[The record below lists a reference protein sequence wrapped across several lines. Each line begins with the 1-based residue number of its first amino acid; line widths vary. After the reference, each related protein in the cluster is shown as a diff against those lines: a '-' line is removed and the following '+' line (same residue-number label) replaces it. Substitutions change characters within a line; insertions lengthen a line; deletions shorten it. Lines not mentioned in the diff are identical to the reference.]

1 MRFPIQEATTMTKQ
15 LKRSGSLRRVR
26 EGRDVRCAFGEEGFG
41 KYYLLALTND
51 MYERLSGYELDEGEY
66 RIGDEVDVPTDTE
79 EVTIA
84 GTIVGFAIAKPAFF
98 WELADVNLDCLNIV
112 ETEEGIQFGEIVGM
126 SSDFYPASIQDVED
140 ALGIA

>member
-1 MRFPIQEATTMTKQ
+1 MTKQ

-98 WELADVNLDCLNIV
+98 WELADSNLDCLNIV

-126 SSDFYPASIQDVED
+126 SSDFYPASIQDVEG

>member
-1 MRFPIQEATTMTKQ
+1 MTKQ

-84 GTIVGFAIAKPAFF
+84 GTVVGFAIAKPAFF

>member
-1 MRFPIQEATTMTKQ
+1 MTNQ

-66 RIGDEVDVPTDTE
+66 RIGDDT
-79 EVTIA
+79 VV
-84 GTIVGFAIAKPAFF
+84 GPIVGFAIAKPAFF
-98 WELADVNLDCLNIV
+98 WELADSNLDCLNIV
-112 ETEEGIQFGEIVGM
+112 ETSEGIRFGEIVGVE
-126 SSDFYPASIQDVED
+126 SDFYPASIQDVED

>member
-1 MRFPIQEATTMTKQ
+1 MTKQ

-51 MYERLSGYELDEGEY
+51 MYERLSGYQLDEGEY
-66 RIGDEVDVPTDTE
+66 RIGDEVDVPVDTE

-112 ETEEGIQFGEIVGM
+112 ETKEGIHFGEIVGM
-126 SSDFYPASIQDVED
+126 SSDFYPASIQDVEG

>member
-1 MRFPIQEATTMTKQ
+1 MTKQ
-15 LKRSGSLRRVR
+15 LRRSGSLRRVR

-66 RIGDEVDVPTDTE
+66 RIGDDT
-79 EVTIA
+79 VV
-84 GTIVGFAIAKPAFF
+84 GPIVGFAIAKPAFF
-98 WELADVNLDCLNIV
+98 WELADSNLDCLNIV
-112 ETEEGIQFGEIVGM
+112 ETSEGIRFGEIVGVE
-126 SSDFYPASIQDVED
+126 SDFYPASIQDVED

>member
-1 MRFPIQEATTMTKQ
+1 MTKQ
-15 LKRSGSLRRVR
+15 LRRSSSLRRVR

-66 RIGDEVDVPTDTE
+66 RIGDDT
-79 EVTIA
+79 VV
-84 GTIVGFAIAKPAFF
+84 GPIVGFAVAKPAFF
-98 WELADVNLDCLNIV
+98 WELADSNLDCLNIV
-112 ETEEGIQFGEIVGM
+112 ETSEGIRFGEIVG
-126 SSDFYPASIQDVED
+126 SLDDFYPVSIQDVEG

>member
-1 MRFPIQEATTMTKQ
+1 MTKQ

-66 RIGDEVDVPTDTE
+66 RIGDDT
-79 EVTIA
+79 VV
-84 GTIVGFAIAKPAFF
+84 GPIVGFAVAKPAFF
-98 WELADVNLDCLNIV
+98 WELADSNLDCLNIV
-112 ETEEGIQFGEIVGM
+112 ETSEGIRFGEIVGVE
-126 SSDFYPASIQDVED
+126 SDFYPTSIQDVED

>member
-1 MRFPIQEATTMTKQ
+1 MTKQ
-15 LKRSGSLRRVR
+15 LRRSGSLGRVR

-66 RIGDEVDVPTDTE
+66 RIGDVVDVSTDTE

-112 ETEEGIQFGEIVGM
+112 ETKEGIQFGEIVGM
-126 SSDFYPASIQDVED
+126 SSDFYPASIQDVES
-140 ALGIA
+140 ALGIV

>member
-1 MRFPIQEATTMTKQ
+1 MTKQ

-26 EGRDVRCAFGEEGFG
+26 ESRDVRCAFGEEGFG

-66 RIGDEVDVPTDTE
+66 RIGDDT
-79 EVTIA
+79 VV
-84 GTIVGFAIAKPAFF
+84 GPIVGFAIAKPAFF
-98 WELADVNLDCLNIV
+98 WELADSNLDCLNIV
-112 ETEEGIQFGEIVGM
+112 ETSEGIRFGEIVGVE
-126 SSDFYPASIQDVED
+126 SDFYPTSIQDVED

>member
-1 MRFPIQEATTMTKQ
+1 MTKQ
-15 LKRSGSLRRVR
+15 LNRSGSLRRVR

-66 RIGDEVDVPTDTE
+66 RIGDDT
-79 EVTIA
+79 VV
-84 GTIVGFAIAKPAFF
+84 GPIVGFAVAKPAFF
-98 WELADVNLDCLNIV
+98 WELADSNLDCLNIV
-112 ETEEGIQFGEIVGM
+112 ETSEGIRFGEIVGVE
-126 SSDFYPASIQDVED
+126 SDFYPASIQDVED

>member
-1 MRFPIQEATTMTKQ
+1 MTKQ
-15 LKRSGSLRRVR
+15 LRRSGSLRRVR

-66 RIGDEVDVPTDTE
+66 RIGDDT
-79 EVTIA
+79 VV
-84 GTIVGFAIAKPAFF
+84 GPIVGFAIAKPAFF
-98 WELADVNLDCLNIV
+98 WELADSNLDCLNIV
-112 ETEEGIQFGEIVGM
+112 ETSEGIRFGEIVGVE
-126 SSDFYPASIQDVED
+126 SDFYPVSVQDVED

>member
-1 MRFPIQEATTMTKQ
+1 MTKQ

-26 EGRDVRCAFGEEGFG
+26 EGKDVRCAFGEEGFG

-66 RIGDEVDVPTDTE
+66 RIGDDT
-79 EVTIA
+79 VV
-84 GTIVGFAIAKPAFF
+84 GPIVGFAIAKPAFF
-98 WELADVNLDCLNIV
+98 WELADSNLDCLNIV
-112 ETEEGIQFGEIVGM
+112 ETSEGIRFGEIVGVE
-126 SSDFYPASIQDVED
+126 SDFYPASIQDVED

>member
-1 MRFPIQEATTMTKQ
+1 MTKQ
-15 LKRSGSLRRVR
+15 LRRSGSLRRVR

-126 SSDFYPASIQDVED
+126 SSDFYPASIQDVEG

>member
-1 MRFPIQEATTMTKQ
+1 MTKQ

-140 ALGIA
+140 ALGIS

>member
-1 MRFPIQEATTMTKQ
+1 MTKQ

-126 SSDFYPASIQDVED
+126 SSDFYPASIQDVEG

>member
-1 MRFPIQEATTMTKQ
+1 MTKQ

-66 RIGDEVDVPTDTE
+66 RIGDDT
-79 EVTIA
+79 VV
-84 GTIVGFAIAKPAFF
+84 GPIVGFAIAKPAFF

>member
-1 MRFPIQEATTMTKQ
+1 MTKQ

-66 RIGDEVDVPTDTE
+66 RIGDNTVVGP
-79 EVTIA
+79 
-84 GTIVGFAIAKPAFF
+84 IVGFAIAKPAFF
-98 WELADVNLDCLNIV
+98 WELADSNLDCLNIV
-112 ETEEGIQFGEIVGM
+112 ETSEGIRFGEIVGVE
-126 SSDFYPASIQDVED
+126 SDFYPASIQDVED

>member
-1 MRFPIQEATTMTKQ
+1 MTNQ

-51 MYERLSGYELDEGEY
+51 MYERMSGYELDEGEY

>member
-1 MRFPIQEATTMTKQ
+1 MTKQ

-26 EGRDVRCAFGEEGFG
+26 ESRDVRCAFGEEGFG

-66 RIGDEVDVPTDTE
+66 RIGDEVGVFVDPDDDA
-79 EVTIA
+79 TII

-98 WELADVNLDCLNIV
+98 WELADSNLDCLNIV
-112 ETEEGIQFGEIVGM
+112 ETLEGIRFGEIVGVE
-126 SSDFYPASIQDVED
+126 SDFYPASIQDVED

>member
-1 MRFPIQEATTMTKQ
+1 MTKQ

-26 EGRDVRCAFGEEGFG
+26 ESRDVRCAFGEEGFG

-66 RIGDEVDVPTDTE
+66 RIGDDT
-79 EVTIA
+79 VV
-84 GTIVGFAIAKPAFF
+84 GPIVGFAVAKPAFF
-98 WELADVNLDCLNIV
+98 WELADSNLDCLNIV
-112 ETEEGIQFGEIVGM
+112 ETSEGIRFGEIVGVE
-126 SSDFYPASIQDVED
+126 SDFYPASIQDVED

>member
-1 MRFPIQEATTMTKQ
+1 MTKQ

-66 RIGDEVDVPTDTE
+66 RIGDDT
-79 EVTIA
+79 VV
-84 GTIVGFAIAKPAFF
+84 GPIVGFAVAKPAFF
-98 WELADVNLDCLNIV
+98 WELADSNLDCLNIV
-112 ETEEGIQFGEIVGM
+112 ETSEGIRFGEIVG
-126 SSDFYPASIQDVED
+126 SLDDFYPVSIQDVEG

>member
-1 MRFPIQEATTMTKQ
+1 MTKQ

-84 GTIVGFAIAKPAFF
+84 GTIVGFAVAKPAFF

-126 SSDFYPASIQDVED
+126 SSDFYPASIQDVEG

>member
-1 MRFPIQEATTMTKQ
+1 MTKQ

-66 RIGDEVDVPTDTE
+66 RIGDDT
-79 EVTIA
+79 VV
-84 GTIVGFAIAKPAFF
+84 GPIVGFAVAKPAFF
-98 WELADVNLDCLNIV
+98 WELADSNLDCLNIV
-112 ETEEGIQFGEIVGM
+112 ETSEGIRFGEIVGVE
-126 SSDFYPASIQDVED
+126 SDFYPASIQDVED

>member
-1 MRFPIQEATTMTKQ
+1 MTKQ

-112 ETEEGIQFGEIVGM
+112 ETKEGIQFGEIVGM
-126 SSDFYPASIQDVED
+126 SSDFYPASIQDVEG
-140 ALGIA
+140 ALGIS

>member
-1 MRFPIQEATTMTKQ
+1 MTKQ

-26 EGRDVRCAFGEEGFG
+26 ESRDVRCAFGEEGFG

-112 ETEEGIQFGEIVGM
+112 ETSEGIRFGEIVGVE
-126 SSDFYPASIQDVED
+126 SDFYPASIQDVED

>member
-1 MRFPIQEATTMTKQ
+1 MTKQ

-66 RIGDEVDVPTDTE
+66 RIGDEVGVFVDPDDDA
-79 EVTIA
+79 TII

-98 WELADVNLDCLNIV
+98 WELADSNLDCLNIV
-112 ETEEGIQFGEIVGM
+112 ETLEGIRFGEIVGVE
-126 SSDFYPASIQDVED
+126 SDFYPASIQDVED

>member
-1 MRFPIQEATTMTKQ
+1 MTKH

>member
-1 MRFPIQEATTMTKQ
+1 MTKQ

-66 RIGDEVDVPTDTE
+66 RIGDDT
-79 EVTIA
+79 VV
-84 GTIVGFAIAKPAFF
+84 GPIVGFAIAKPAFF
-98 WELADVNLDCLNIV
+98 WELADSNLDCLNIV
-112 ETEEGIQFGEIVGM
+112 ETSEGIRFGEIVGVE
-126 SSDFYPASIQDVED
+126 SDFYPASIQDVED

>member
-1 MRFPIQEATTMTKQ
+1 MTKQ

-26 EGRDVRCAFGEEGFG
+26 ESRDVRCAFGEEGFG

-66 RIGDEVDVPTDTE
+66 RIGDEVGVFVDPDDDA
-79 EVTIA
+79 TII

>member
-1 MRFPIQEATTMTKQ
+1 MTKQ

-26 EGRDVRCAFGEEGFG
+26 ESRDVRCAFGEEGFG

-66 RIGDEVDVPTDTE
+66 RIGDDT
-79 EVTIA
+79 VV
-84 GTIVGFAIAKPAFF
+84 GPIVGFAIAKPAFF
-98 WELADVNLDCLNIV
+98 WELADSNLDCLNIV
-112 ETEEGIQFGEIVGM
+112 ETSEGIRFGEIVGVE
-126 SSDFYPASIQDVED
+126 SDFYPASIQDVED

>member
-1 MRFPIQEATTMTKQ
+1 MTKQ

-51 MYERLSGYELDEGEY
+51 MYERLSGYQLDEGEY
-66 RIGDEVDVPTDTE
+66 RIGDEVDVPVDTE
-79 EVTIA
+79 EVTIV
-84 GTIVGFAIAKPAFF
+84 GTIVGFAVAKPAFF

-112 ETEEGIQFGEIVGM
+112 ETKEGIHFGEITGM
-126 SSDFYPASIQDVED
+126 SSDFYPARIQDVEG

>member
-1 MRFPIQEATTMTKQ
+1 MTKQ

>member
-1 MRFPIQEATTMTKQ
+1 MTKQ

-26 EGRDVRCAFGEEGFG
+26 ESRDVRCAFGEEGFG

-66 RIGDEVDVPTDTE
+66 RIGDEVGVFVDPDDDA
-79 EVTIA
+79 TII
-84 GTIVGFAIAKPAFF
+84 GTIVGFAVAKPAFF
-98 WELADVNLDCLNIV
+98 WELADSNLDCLNIV